1 MDGTTH
7 TTSATRTAS
16 ILDLEL
22 PITDSKAAAR
32 IVAIIVD
39 EILSSHHRSVTTPKG
54 TTALM
59 LDDSTIEAL
68 NHSITNLLS
77 HTRKASDAFYAVH
90 AAATA

>member
-7 TTSATRTAS
+7 TTSAKKIS
-16 ILDLEL
+16 MLDLEQ